1 MRYFLGGNIAA
12 PAGLVVPGAEPC
24 KSVLD
29 GDYQEFMDFRWLP
42 AKLSDNNPQQEFGEQ
57 FRMNPITTSRLLT
70 IVGFVVLAVGLIS
83 TAITSRP
90 SGPPPPASPVVA
102 TVGSRTITLREVEQA
117 VALPLSQMEQQRMQL
132 LQQGVQ
138 RIVDEELLA
147 SEASRKGLSVTQ
159 LVDDAS
165 QSETIARLADIPA
178 PVRQVAGQP
187 GQARAAAPDLQQQA
201 RIRQAILVSLR
212 RKADIHVTLPAPAL
226 PILVVDSDDDPGIG
240 PETAPIT
247 IVEFSD
253 FQCPYCQRS
262 VSVLKELRRIYGDK
276 IRVVYRDYPGPNHPL
291 AAAAAEAAQCAG
303 GQGKFWEYHDA
314 LFERQTAGK
323 GWDFL
328 ALATDL
334 GLQREAFDSC
344 LKSGRFREEVTKDLQ
359 DGLKLGI
366 TSTPTFFING
376 RPMVGAQPL
385 AAFQTIIDNLLSQQ
399 VHS

>member
-1 MRYFLGGNIAA
+1 MAIIKNSWISNGFL
-12 PAGLVVPGAEPC
+12 LSCHVVI
-24 KSVLD
+24 L
-29 GDYQEFMDFRWLP
+29 YR
-42 AKLSDNNPQQEFGEQ
+42 EFGEQ
-57 FRMNPITTSRLLT
+57 LRMNPITTSSLLT
-70 IVGFVVLAVGLIS
+70 KVGFVVLSVGLVSMAIS
-83 TAITSRP
+83 LRP
-90 SGPPPPASPVVA
+90 SGPPSPASPVMA

-165 QSETIARLADIPA
+165 QSETIARLANIPA
-178 PVRQVAGQP
+178 PVRQVVGQP

-201 RIRQAILVSLR
+201 RIRQALLVSLR

-240 PETAPIT
+240 PETAPIS

-262 VSVLKELRRIYGDK
+262 VSILKELRRIYGDK
-276 IRVVYRDYPGPNHPL
+276 IRVVYRDYPGPNHPF
-291 AAAAAEAAQCAG
+291 AAPAAEAAQCAG
-303 GQGKFWEYHDA
+303 EHGKFWEYHDA

-328 ALATDL
+328 ALATEL
-334 GLQREAFDSC
+334 GLQEKAFDSC

-376 RPMVGAQPL
+376 RPLVGAQPL
-385 AAFQTIIDNLLSQQ
+385 AAFQSIIDNLLSQQ